1 MAAKHKAENRA
12 RPGSMGRAGTHN
24 RPAAAVVRCRLWRA
38 GVVLYFTA
46 EREPAMWAGAVPTA
60 VVCALRI
67 AAAPADRAAR
77 DRAWPLR
84 HRFGLCNCD
93 AQDRADR
100 PSVLRFPA
108 SGVTVAGFVELRE
121 ESQHID
127 RFVLRVDRIDGGRI
141 EELPSRVRLSVKRGT
156 APPTGSFVEVKA
168 SLEPPLQP
176 LEAGRKRAN
185 DSDSVG
191 PLGPVES

>member
-1 MAAKHKAENRA
+1 
-12 RPGSMGRAGTHN
+12 MGRAGTHN

-100 PSVLRFPA
+100 PSGAAFSSVRR
-108 SGVTVAGFVELRE
+108 TVAGFVELRE
-121 ESQHID
+121 ESQHTD

-141 EELPSRVRLSVKRGT
+141 EELPS
-156 APPTGSFVEVKA
+156 A
-168 SLEPPLQP
+168 SGFRSSAAQRLQP
-176 LEAGRKRAN
+176 ALSLKSKPRSSRRCSRSNPAENEQMIRRNINKLAIT
-185 DSDSVG
+185 G
-191 PLGPVES
+191 PK